1 MAVKDLLDTAGL
13 TTTYG
18 SALFADH
25 VPAVSADAVRLIEE
39 AGYAVAGKTNL
50 HEFAYGISSQN
61 VHYGTVP
68 NPVAPGRLAGGSSGG
83 SAAAIAAGEVELALG
98 SDSAGSIRIPAA
110 WCGNVGFKPTR
121 GLVSVEGCFPLAPS
135 YDVVGP
141 MASSVEGCE
150 RLLRALA
157 PDFEPVELES
167 LEELE
172 VGIAWL
178 DQAEPLVRQRVDEV
192 AALFPRR
199 RELALPLAPANRA
212 DFMREVA
219 DVHRALFPGNE
230 QLYGENVRG
239 KVERCLQVRDEEAT
253 AAERERADY
262 FERVAEAVR
271 RARPARDT
279 DRPVRRTAGRG
290 RRARDPGGG
299 DLAHVPDQLAR
310 LAGARASRAARQR
323 TACPPRSSSPLR
335 RGKTPASSPPAAC
348 SNRCWRGSTGPLFP
362 SNRLLLGRCAV
373 TKPWRRRCEED
384 GGGLRQ
390 VASPEMPP
398 AARRSR
404 QACGPAGESA
414 EPCGRG
420 PSPARNSACRA
431 PFGPQRVRRSDSSR
445 RWERLSATAVR
456 SRRGVVVGCEER
468 RRARRQHSRGRRH
481 GTVRASCRNG
491 TVKACN
497 SLLQGTGSLRCPAY
511 GPEAV
516 AASTAAS

>member
-1 MAVKDLLDTAGL
+1 VEGIWLARLDEAGAGEPVAVKDLLDTAGL

-61 VHYGTVP
+61 AHYGTVP

-83 SAAAIAAGEVELALG
+83 SAAAIAAGDVELALG

-110 WCGNVGFKPTR
+110 WCGNVGFKPTH

-178 DQAEPLVRQRVDEV
+178 DQAEPLVRQRVDEI

-239 KVERCLQVRDEEAT
+239 KIERCLQVPDEEAT

-262 FERVAEAVR
+262 LERVAEAVGELDLLVTPTVPFVAP
-271 RARPARDT
+271 RAEVDELEIRAVAISLTYPISSLGWPA
-279 DRPVRRTAGRG
+279 
-290 RRARDPGGG
+290 
-299 DLAHVPDQLAR
+299 LALP
-310 LAGARASRAARQR
+310 
-323 TACPPRSSSPLR
+323 
-335 RGKTPASSPPAAC
+335 
-348 SNRCWRGSTGPLFP
+348 
-362 SNRLLLGRCAV
+362 
-373 TKPWRRRCEED
+373 
-384 GGGLRQ
+384 
-390 VASPEMPP
+390 
-398 AARRSR
+398 
-404 QACGPAGESA
+404 CGPAEDGLPASVQLA
-414 EPCGRG
+414 ARAGQDARVLAAGRLL
-420 PSPARNSACRA
+420 
-431 PFGPQRVRRSDSSR
+431 
-445 RWERLSATAVR
+445 E
-456 SRRGVVVGCEER
+456 
-468 RRARRQHSRGRRH
+468 
-481 GTVRASCRNG
+481 
-491 TVKACN
+491 
-497 SLLQGTGSLRCPAY
+497 SLLAGLDRTGLS
-511 GPEAV
+511 
-516 AASTAAS
+516 